1 MPDASGRTRL
11 TERQILGIMDRCG
24 PRRDELV
31 IGFLGLQGLRPRQ
44 VSRLRLAD
52 LDLREPALR
61 LDRDGETPDVV
72 DLHPELRR
80 VLANYLRHDRN
91 APRRDE
97 EPVLPERPGGSQPIT
112 PEQVNHVV
120 RKVSRE
126 QKADLGIEFTVAD
139 LRWSFAM
146 NLHEQGIDLAIIAE
160 LLGHSGPDA
169 TRRFLE
175 RGFD

>member
-1 MPDASGRTRL
+1 MPDASARTRL

-31 IGFLGLQGLRPRQ
+31 IGFLGLQGLRPRE
-44 VSRLRLAD
+44 VARLRLAD

-61 LDRDGETPDVV
+61 LHRDGETPEVV
-72 DLHPELRR
+72 DLHPELRQ
-80 VLANYLRHDRN
+80 VLSNYLRYDRN

-97 EPVLPERPGGSQPIT
+97 DPVLAERPGETRPIT

-126 QKADLGIEFTVAD
+126 QKADLGVEFTVAD
-139 LRWSFAM
+139 LRWSCAT
-146 NLHEQGIDLAIIAE
+146 NLHEQGVDLAVVAE
-160 LLGHSGPDA
+160 LLGHSGPEA